1 MYETIAPT
9 QGIVQELGEMHA
21 CDSAACVVQQ
31 LRYNDSELQ
40 LAVLL

>member
-9 QGIVQELGEMHA
+9 QGIVQELGEMHEY
-21 CDSAACVVQQ
+21 DSVAYVV
-31 LRYNDSELQ
+31 LHHNDSYMQ